1 MEKLKQVKL
10 SSQDTLM
17 KKRTIDNLDD
27 YEDHQFWDKQVSS
40 ETSLKTEKIVQPE
53 KKRKKIRIKRD
64 TDDQIL
70 QEVKKEAKLD
80 DGKEPSRST
89 KSESEVKDRKSD
101 VIVDNDYDS
110 WKPFEIKAAMA
121 HVQTSKAR
129 VTPRNGKE

>member
-10 SSQDTLM
+10 SSQETLM
-17 KKRTIDNLDD
+17 KKRKIENLDD
-27 YEDHQFWDKQVSS
+27 YEDHQFWSKQVTP

-70 QEVKKEAKLD
+70 QEVKKEAKLN
-80 DGKEPSRST
+80 DGKEPSKST
-89 KSESEVKDRKSD
+89 KSEVQDRKSD
-101 VIVDNDYDS
+101 LIVDNDFDS

-121 HVQTSKAR
+121 HVQTSKAK